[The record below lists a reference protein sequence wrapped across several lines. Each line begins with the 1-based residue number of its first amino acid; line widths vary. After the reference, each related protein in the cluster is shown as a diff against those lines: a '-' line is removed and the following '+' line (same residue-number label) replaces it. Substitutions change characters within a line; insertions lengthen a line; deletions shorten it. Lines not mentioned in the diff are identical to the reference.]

1 MKIFELSSF
10 PIEQITSADQFAEN
24 LGAWFSERPWPVRL
38 LAYNRPCNLQNARS
52 RIYNETRRLGTQID
66 TWMPLVANTS
76 QNDVSML
83 QLLPEDAFAQLC
95 QLVEYHPTLVNQLTR
110 ARAGDAVEPLLGQQ
124 LQQAIRNAAWKLPWL
139 RDAAL
144 FLEALEQR
152 HLRSARYLLLTWEP
166 DDHGVDGLLP
176 TIRRA
181 FQRPATVLE
190 RMPEIIT
197 SSYLEQS
204 SVLCPERVGAPYLA
218 CLLSYDMRGEID
230 IDVLHPLM
238 ARPYDLALAID
249 IQTRP
254 QSRTLA
260 HSERAYMTARAAA
273 SDWRQKDARAER
285 QLADAEQALHELVH
299 QNLHDVSIAILL
311 AGDTRE
317 DLEAHVADVR
327 DLLGSRLKL
336 MRPRGVQAELLKLWT
351 SANARAIDIPWK
363 RRNLY
368 SQGLGC
374 LAAVMTYHRAAANT
388 GLLWGIDGQRL
399 APLMLD
405 LFADRKAAHMVV
417 LGKTGY
423 GKTFFLNTMALRAAA
438 LGGYRVVMVDA
449 FENARRMQRAAG
461 AGVNASWLS
470 LDTAINILD
479 IVFNDDGWLAAQI
492 EHVISQLG
500 LLMGRVGHGPDAS
513 KVLLPRVFTPEERG
527 VLDRGLALVYARCS
541 PETALADTPLLS
553 DLVDALDTLHEPEA
567 SALAD
572 ALSAMLRGS
581 RNRSAAL
588 NAFGRRFNA
597 PTAISWD
604 FSSPI
609 NCYDM
614 GAISL
619 RAPEWLP
626 FYYAQV
632 IGSINRYMRD
642 PQRDRSVPT
651 LLIIDEY
658 GYAAQVESVA
668 RMAADI
674 CKVARKYGLGLL
686 VVDQSPHT
694 FQTPTGKDILDNA
707 PARIL
712 FHLDSEPARLAGEL
726 IGDLTAAHIDFLS
739 QAERG
744 EAVAVFDNDVHV
756 LLVETSAQE
765 QRAFRGS

>member
-1 MKIFELSSF
+1 MHIFELSSF
-10 PIEQITSADQFAEN
+10 PIEQIADPDHFAEG
-24 LGAWFSERPWPVRL
+24 LGAWFSERSWPIRL
-38 LAYNRPCNLQNARS
+38 LAYNRPCNLQPARA
-52 RIYNETRRLGTQID
+52 RIYEHVRSL
-66 TWMPLVANTS
+66 S
-76 QNDVSML
+76 QSPHTPHDS
-83 QLLPEDAFAQLC
+83 
-95 QLVEYHPTLVNQLTR
+95 
-110 ARAGDAVEPLLGQQ
+110 
-124 LQQAIRNAAWKLPWL
+124 AWALPWL

-144 FLEALEQR
+144 FFEALEQR
-152 HLRSARYLLLTWEP
+152 HLRAARYVLLTWEP
-166 DDHGVDGLLP
+166 DDVSAEGLLP
-176 TIRRA
+176 TLRRA
-181 FQRPATVLE
+181 FQRPASVLA
-190 RMPEIIT
+190 RLPDILT
-197 SSYLEQS
+197 CRYTEQANM
-204 SVLCPERVGAPYLA
+204 LCPERRGAPYLA
-218 CLLSYDMRGEID
+218 CLLSYDMRGEIN

-249 IQTRP
+249 IHTRP

-260 HSERAYMTARAAA
+260 RSERAYMTARAAA

-299 QNLHDVSIAILL
+299 QNLHDVSIAILV
-311 AGDTRE
+311 AGATRE

-336 MRPRGVQAELLKLWT
+336 MRPHGVQSELLKLWT
-351 SANARAIDIPWK
+351 STTARSIDIPWK

-374 LAAVMTYHRAAANT
+374 LAAVMSYHRASSSD

-461 AGVNASWLS
+461 AGVNANWLS

-479 IVFNDDGWLAAQI
+479 IVFNDAEWRASQI
-492 EHVISQLG
+492 EHVLSQLG
-500 LLMGRVGHGPDAS
+500 LLMGRVGHGPNAS

-527 VLDRGLALVYARCS
+527 VLDRALALVYADCS
-541 PETALADTPLLS
+541 PSMPGQHTPLLS
-553 DLVDALDTLHEPEA
+553 DLVQALDTLHEPEA

-572 ALSAMLRGS
+572 VLSAMLRGS
-581 RNRSAAL
+581 RDRYAAL

-597 PTAISWD
+597 PTAIHWE
-604 FSSPI
+604 FASPI
-609 NCYDM
+609 TCYDM
-614 GAISL
+614 GAIST

-632 IGSINRYMRD
+632 IGAINRYMRD
-642 PQRDRSVPT
+642 PQRDRSIPT

-674 CKVARKYGLGLL
+674 CKVARKYGVGLL

-707 PARIL
+707 PARVL
-712 FHLDSEPARLAGEL
+712 FHLDNEPARLAGEL
-726 IGDLTAAHIDFLS
+726 IGDLTAAHVEFLS

-744 EAVAVFDNDVHV
+744 EAVAVFGNDVHV